1 MPPTRAPQLPP
12 RSGAVHYWR
21 LPRRDWEPALRGLV
35 NLGFAAVETYVPW
48 SVHEVEAGR
57 YDFGELDRRKDVGAF
72 LDLAHTLGLR
82 AIVRPGPH
90 INAELTHFGIPE
102 RVLLDPQCQARSPRG
117 NPVMLY
123 FPPRMF
129 PVPSYASEAYLA
141 EVGRWFDAV
150 TAQLAPRIR
159 PHGPV
164 EWVQIDN
171 EAGYYFRNG
180 PYGQD
185 FHPDAR
191 AGFRAFVQARHGT
204 LPAAAQAHGRAY
216 GGIMDIHP
224 PERFEPSEALG
235 LHLDWAAFQ
244 EHLLT
249 RSLVTMRDRLCTPDL
264 GRVKTFHNISLGEAG
279 LPMSLPALAQELDVV
294 GLDYYHR
301 AEEFETIRRR
311 TLYLAGTT
319 PGAYAPELGA
329 GGPPWFPP
337 MRADE
342 SLFCALVAC
351 AHGLRSFNAYMA
363 VDRDRWYGAPLDER
377 GQRRPGADEW
387 ERLLRALDEV
397 EFEAM
402 QRPARVGIVW
412 PRSYLRLSRATHVY
426 GPFSPSIMEVVSG
439 SPVHGCRQDALG
451 HADVVQVAWWER
463 CEAVAAALT
472 RLRVPFVYVDGD
484 APNAAWESL
493 GLVIAPT
500 YDFFDRPLAVRLAA
514 CAVGGARVV
523 CGPRR
528 PRRDEHGREHAF
540 DELAQARLELLR
552 DPDETLATHATE
564 LQLAREPDL
573 GEGLCVT
580 AHVHPRGHRVL
591 FIVNPGSEPR
601 RATLPAEIRA
611 SARDLLL
618 PPSQR
623 GPLGDSLLVA
633 RQSVR
638 MLLVPADP
646 ANGATP

>member
-1 MPPTRAPQLPP
+1 
-12 RSGAVHYWR
+12 
-21 LPRRDWEPALRGLV
+21 
-35 NLGFAAVETYVPW
+35 
-48 SVHEVEAGR
+48 
-57 YDFGELDRRKDVGAF
+57 
-72 LDLAHTLGLR
+72 
-82 AIVRPGPH
+82 
-90 INAELTHFGIPE
+90 
-102 RVLLDPQCQARSPRG
+102 
-117 NPVMLY
+117 
-123 FPPRMF
+123 
-129 PVPSYASEAYLA
+129 
-141 EVGRWFDAV
+141 
-150 TAQLAPRIR
+150 
-159 PHGPV
+159 V

-191 AGFRAFVQARHGT
+191 AAFRGFVQARHGT
-204 LPAAAQAHGRAY
+204 LPAAGEAHGRAY

-224 PERFEPSEALG
+224 PERFEPRDALG

-249 RSLVTMRDRLCTPDL
+249 RSLVAMRDRVCTPDL

-279 LPMSLPALAQELDVV
+279 LPMSLPALARELDVV

-351 AHGLRSFNAYMA
+351 APTGCARST
-363 VDRDRWYGAPLDER
+363 RTWRWTATAGTAR
-377 GQRRPGADEW
+377 RWTSAGQRRPGADEW

-402 QRPARVGIVW
+402 ERPARVGIVW

-484 APNAAWESL
+484 APDAAWESL

-514 CAVGGARVV
+514 CAVRRRAGGVWATASPARRARSGARV
-523 CGPRR
+523 
-528 PRRDEHGREHAF
+528 
-540 DELAQARLELLR
+540 
-552 DPDETLATHATE
+552 
-564 LQLAREPDL
+564 
-573 GEGLCVT
+573 
-580 AHVHPRGHRVL
+580 
-591 FIVNPGSEPR
+591 R
-601 RATLPAEIRA
+601 RAGAGAPRA
-611 SARDLLL
+611 A
-618 PPSQR
+618 
-623 GPLGDSLLVA
+623 A
-633 RQSVR
+633 
-638 MLLVPADP
+638 
-646 ANGATP
+646 

>member
-1 MPPTRAPQLPP
+1 MSPARAPHLPP
-12 RSGAVHYWR
+12 RSGALHYWR
-21 LPRRDWEPALRGLV
+21 LPRKDWEPALRGLLG
-35 NLGFAAVETYVPW
+35 LGFTAVETYIPW
-48 SVHEVEAGR
+48 SVHEVSAGQF
-57 YDFGELDRRKDVGAF
+57 DFGELDRRKDVGAF
-72 LDLAHTLGLR
+72 LDLAHTLGLS

-102 RVLLDPQCQARSPRG
+102 RVLLDPLCQARSPRG

-141 EVGRWFDAV
+141 EVGVWFDAV
-150 TAQLAPRIR
+150 VQQLASRVR

-164 EWVQIDN
+164 EWLQIDN

-191 AGFRAFVQARHGT
+191 ASFREFVLARHGS
-204 LPAAAQAHGRAY
+204 LEVAGQVHGRPY
-216 GGIMDIHP
+216 GGRMDIHP
-224 PERFEPSEALG
+224 PERFEPRDALA

-249 RSLVTMRDRLCTPDL
+249 RSLVAMRDRLCSPDL

-279 LPMSLPALAQELDVV
+279 LPMSLPALAEELTVV

-311 TLYLAGTT
+311 TLYLAGST

-342 SLFCALVAC
+342 SMFCALVAC
-351 AHGLRSFNAYMA
+351 AYGLRSLNVYMA

-377 GQRRPGADEW
+377 GQRRAHADGW
-387 ERLLRALDEV
+387 EQLARALDEV

-402 QRPARVGIVW
+402 QRPVRVGIVW

-426 GPFSPSIMEVVSG
+426 GPFSPSIMEVISG

-472 RLRVPFVYVDGD
+472 RARVPYVFVDGD
-484 APNAAWESL
+484 APDGQWDAL
-493 GLVIAPT
+493 DLILAPT
-500 YDFFDRPLAVRLAA
+500 FEFFERPLAARLAA
-514 CAVGGARVV
+514 CQARGARVV

-528 PRRDEHGREHAF
+528 PKRDEHGNEYAF
-540 DELAQARLELLR
+540 EELARTRLELLR
-552 DPDETLATHATE
+552 EPDDTLAAHAAE
-564 LQLAREPDL
+564 LRLEPELDL

-580 AHVHPRGHRVL
+580 THVHPRGHRVV
-591 FIVNPGSEPR
+591 FVINPGTELR
-601 RATLPAEIRA
+601 RATLTPELHRHG
-611 SARDLLL
+611 RDLLVA
-618 PPSQR
+618 PPLRQ
-623 GPLGDSLLVA
+623 PLGETLLVGP
-633 RQSVR
+633 QSVR
-638 MLLVPADP
+638 VLLLPE
-646 ANGATP
+646 GART

>member
-1 MPPTRAPQLPP
+1 MPPARAPQLPP

-21 LPRRDWEPALRGLV
+21 LPRRDWQPALEGLQR
-35 NLGFAAVETYVPW
+35 LGFSAVETYIPW
-48 SVHEVEAGR
+48 SVHEVAAGEF
-57 YDFGELDRRKDVGAF
+57 DFGERDRRKDVGAF
-72 LDLAHTLGLR
+72 LDLAHSLGLS

-102 RVLLDPQCQARSPRG
+102 RVLLDPLCQARSPRG

-129 PVPSYASEAYLA
+129 PVPSYASTAYLT

-150 TAQLAPRIR
+150 VEQLAPRVR

-191 AGFRAFVQARHGT
+191 AMFREFVQARHGT
-204 LPAAAQAHGRAY
+204 LGAAGQAHGRTY

-224 PERFEPSEALG
+224 PERFEPRDALG

-249 RSLVTMRDRLCTPDL
+249 RSLVAMRDLLCTRDL
-264 GRVKTFHNISLGEAG
+264 GHVKTFHNISLGEAG

-301 AEEFETIRRR
+301 AEEFETIKRR
-311 TLYLAGTT
+311 TLYLAGSTA
-319 PGAYAPELGA
+319 GAYAPELGA
-329 GGPPWFPP
+329 GGPPWLPP

-351 AHGLRSFNAYMA
+351 AYGLRSFNVYMA

-377 GQRRPGADEW
+377 GQRRPHASDW
-387 ERLLRALDEV
+387 ERLARALDEV

-402 QRPARVGIVW
+402 ERPARVGIVW

-426 GPFSPSIMEVVSG
+426 GPFSPSMMEVISG

-463 CEAVAAALT
+463 CEAIARSLT
-472 RLRVPFVYVDGD
+472 RARVPYVYVDGD
-484 APNAAWESL
+484 APDSAWESL
-493 GLVIAPT
+493 DLVLAPT
-500 YDFFDRPLAVRLAA
+500 YDFFERPLAARLAA
-514 CAVGGARVV
+514 CAARGARVV

-528 PRRDEHGREHAF
+528 PKRDEHGREHAF
-540 DELAQARLELLR
+540 DELSRARLELLR
-552 DPDETLATHATE
+552 DADETLAAHATE
-564 LQLAREPDL
+564 LQLPREPDL
-573 GEGLCVT
+573 GEGLSVT
-580 AHVHPRGHRVL
+580 SHVHPNGQRVV
-591 FIVNPGSEPR
+591 FVINPTDEPL
-601 RATLPAEIRA
+601 RAALPAELRA
-611 SARDLLL
+611 GASDLLAL
-618 PPSQR
+618 PSERQ
-623 GPLGDSLLVA
+623 PLGASLLVA
-633 RQSVR
+633 PQSVR
-638 MLLVPADP
+638 ALLVA
-646 ANGATP
+646 AHEGAA